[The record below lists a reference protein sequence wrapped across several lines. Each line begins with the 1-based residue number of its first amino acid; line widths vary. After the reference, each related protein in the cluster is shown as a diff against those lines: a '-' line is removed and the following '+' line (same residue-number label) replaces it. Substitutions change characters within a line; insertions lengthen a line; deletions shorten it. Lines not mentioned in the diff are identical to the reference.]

1 MLARGFVEH
10 GIAPAGFAVGD
21 ARLAAAGVLAGS
33 VLVALLA
40 VLSASR
46 RAAHTAPTRAL
57 TEAAV
62 ETRLLGPGRMIGGL
76 VAIAAAVPLF
86 SVSAATT
93 TPATAAATS
102 ELDAIFL
109 VIAVGCL
116 GPLVARIA
124 ASAASTALRC
134 DLAGRR
140 ISRFGEPRRR
150 EPSLLLGEHAARAD
164 GRHELHAALQHD
176 DARSRDHPAAA

>member
-1 MLARGFVEH
+1 
-10 GIAPAGFAVGD
+10 
-21 ARLAAAGVLAGS
+21 
-33 VLVALLA
+33 
-40 VLSASR
+40 
-46 RAAHTAPTRAL
+46 
-57 TEAAV
+57 
-62 ETRLLGPGRMIGGL
+62 MIGGL

-86 SVSAATT
+86 AVSAATT

-124 ASAASTALRC
+124 ASVLRPLFGAVSPVGGFLASAN
-134 DLAGRR
+134 LADG
-140 ISRFGEPRRR
+140 
-150 EPSLLLGEHAARAD
+150 EPSLLLGEHAARAH

-176 DARSRDHPAAA
+176 HPRSRDHPAAA